1 MELVGAFLH
10 FLESRIPPN
19 EVGDKLWWRLKKN
32 GDFDICSFYGV
43 LRGSSSTTF
52 PWRSIWG
59 VKAPRQL
66 CLDSH
71 MGNNSHRGWL
81 EENGCHNCDWC
92 YLCRCSGENVT
103 ISCFIVRRFPSYG
116 VLLLDRLAL
125 LGYPRGFWSIGRMEE
140 LLREAL
146 IKYLEFGTTMCCVD
160 YLERV

>member
-1 MELVGAFLH
+1 MGAFLH

-52 PWRSIWG
+52 PWKSIWG

-66 CLDSH
+66 SFCVWTATWGTILTGDDLRR
-71 MGNNSHRGWL
+71 MGVIIVIGATYA
-81 EENGCHNCDWC
+81 G
-92 YLCRCSGENVT
+92 CSGENVT
-103 ISCFIVRRFPSYG
+103 ISCFIVRLFPSYG

-125 LGYPRGFWSIGRMEE
+125 LGYPRGF
-140 LLREAL
+140 
-146 IKYLEFGTTMCCVD
+146 
-160 YLERV
+160 